1 MTKLSLKHKIWLG
14 YLALLAIALVNAGAS
29 VSNLYRSQNTVTS
42 LIEESQPL
50 VLMLHEFNG
59 FLGKSTTSLATFL
72 FTRNDQQRID
82 YQNASYQAGESLL
95 LLREFGQNSSDSQL
109 NQSIAQIVAEFAQ
122 YQLYE
127 GNLFSDKS
135 WEHRDVA
142 LNILD
147 TDLMPSLGKLQVLV
161 DDMVLSQSEIME
173 SKSKNLLTEAAA
185 SIALQSVMALV
196 GVGLFGIIALLISR
210 QVCNPLNEMVDALQD
225 VAAGEGDL
233 TRLLK
238 VKSGDEIG
246 QLAAAFNQF
255 SDKVRSVVLEVSD
268 CARELTVSAQQMDQ
282 VATNTNSD
290 IKNQSHQIDQVFAS
304 IEDMSSQV
312 KSVVDSTVQAA
323 ELAEQTSETAATG
336 KSVVDQSLSSSSQLS
351 QDVGNAVVV
360 ISRLVNDVDSIGGV
374 VGVIRGIAE
383 QTNLLALNAAIEAA
397 RAGEQGRGFA
407 VVADEVRNLAS
418 KTQESTEEI
427 HAMIERLQ
435 EESGQAV
442 EVMNNGQQQALQS
455 LEHATLAGDALVKIN
470 QTVQGML
477 EMNRQIAIST
487 DAQGSTAAQVNSN
500 MLSIKDLS
508 AHTSNSANSITDM
521 SQQVNSLS
529 KKLEQILGQFKV

>member
-255 SDKVRSVVLEVSD
+255 SNKVRSVVLE
-268 CARELTVSAQQMDQ
+268 
-282 VATNTNSD
+282 
-290 IKNQSHQIDQVFAS
+290 
-304 IEDMSSQV
+304 
-312 KSVVDSTVQAA
+312 
-323 ELAEQTSETAATG
+323 
-336 KSVVDQSLSSSSQLS
+336 
-351 QDVGNAVVV
+351 
-360 ISRLVNDVDSIGGV
+360 
-374 VGVIRGIAE
+374 
-383 QTNLLALNAAIEAA
+383 
-397 RAGEQGRGFA
+397 
-407 VVADEVRNLAS
+407 
-418 KTQESTEEI
+418 
-427 HAMIERLQ
+427 
-435 EESGQAV
+435 
-442 EVMNNGQQQALQS
+442 
-455 LEHATLAGDALVKIN
+455 
-470 QTVQGML
+470 
-477 EMNRQIAIST
+477 
-487 DAQGSTAAQVNSN
+487 
-500 MLSIKDLS
+500 
-508 AHTSNSANSITDM
+508 
-521 SQQVNSLS
+521 
-529 KKLEQILGQFKV
+529 